1 MNYKDIN
8 NIVWLIPIRKV
19 RDSLRNY
26 MAKLIEDNEFL
37 KKDNE
42 FIKLQ
47 NNFII
52 KELYE
57 KIKQGK
63 EELLEKELN
72 INNLSD
78 FWKKYNKINDSYKE
92 VCIYLGLGSGFF
104 SEFNNLI
111 LAILYCL
118 VNKIRFK
125 LFFINGTGFP
135 NDKENKGWQ
144 EFFMPF
150 CNELIY
156 NANSEFSGI
165 FNFPKNEIEVLLP
178 IMKEKYKIDYFGYMC
193 SDIFNKM
200 RSNDFRN
207 SHFNIKELGIDGDLR
222 HAFGIIA
229 KNLFKFN
236 EETKKEIN
244 KLVESLNLPK
254 KYIGFYMRGGDK
266 ITEAELVEPEKYI
279 DRLKEHSEIK
289 DIFISSDDYDIIK
302 KLQDKHGNEYNI
314 YTLDKN
320 KIGFHLYDFLSLSE
334 EDKHNHH
341 VKFLAS
347 MEILLNSELCF
358 GTYTSN
364 PSSFLGAIL
373 GKSKFIDV
381 DYIDFFIM

>member
-1 MNYKDIN
+1 MNYKDID
-8 NIVWLIPIRKV
+8 NIVWLIPIKKIRN
-19 RDSLRNY
+19 SLREY
-26 MAKLIEDNEFL
+26 LIKLI
-37 KKDNE
+37 KDNE

-57 KIKQGK
+57 KKKQGK

-72 INNLSD
+72 INDLSD
-78 FWKKYNKINDSYKE
+78 FWKKYNEINESYNE
-92 VCIYLGLGSGFF
+92 VCIYLGLGTGFL
-104 SEFNNLI
+104 SEFNNII

-118 VNKIRFK
+118 VNKIKFK

-135 NDKENKGWQ
+135 NDKNNKGWR

-150 CNELIY
+150 CKELIY
-156 NANSEFSGI
+156 DADTGFSNI
-165 FNFPKNEIEVLLP
+165 FNFPKNEVKVLLSA
-178 IMKEKYKIDYFGYMC
+178 IKEKYGINYFGYMG

-200 RSNDFRN
+200 RHNDFRN
-207 SHFNIKELGIDGDLR
+207 SHFIIKELGIDGDLR

-229 KNLFKFN
+229 KNMFRFN
-236 EETKKEIN
+236 KETKKEIY
-244 KLVESLNLPK
+244 KLINNLNLPK

-289 DIFISSDDYDIIK
+289 DIFISSDDYGIIK

-320 KIGFHLYDFLSLSE
+320 KTGFHLYDFLSLTE

-364 PSSFLGAIL
+364 PSSFLGAVL
-373 GKSKFIDV
+373 GKEKFIEV
-381 DYIDFFIM
+381 NSLDFRIL